1 MSRAA
6 CSRSSVEASHAGAAP
21 VREGG
26 ATRPVSGLVRE
37 LGAAHATAIVVGTII
52 GSGIFLVPAEMT
64 QAAGSAELV
73 YLAWIVGGLLSF
85 FGALTYA
92 ELGAMKPEAGG
103 EYVYLRDAYGP
114 VGGFLYAWTWFVV
127 AKPASIA
134 SVTAGLAR
142 ILGTLPALSFL
153 PRAVIAR
160 PFPITYGQLLAV
172 GATVAITALNYV
184 GVRKAGNFQ
193 VVFTVLKV
201 AIIFAI
207 MGAAFAAGGSWTNFS
222 SGYAGARGGFAGF
235 VAALIA
241 ALWAYDGWNDLN
253 MVAGEIRQPGRN
265 IPLALIA
272 GVGIV
277 GLLYMLTNAAVQYVL
292 APAAIARS
300 PGPASQATAL
310 AVGAWGAAAVSVAM
324 AVSMLVTLNGTVM
337 SGGRVPFAVAR
348 DGYFFRALA
357 EVHPRFHTPSAAL
370 IAQALIAIVLLLI
383 AGTFRQ
389 LFSLAIFA
397 EWLFYMIATGTIF
410 VFRHRDPDAPRP
422 YRAWGYPVV
431 PVLFMAAS
439 AVLLWETFTQNLRN
453 SAAGL
458 LVMAAGVPVFFV
470 FQKRAKSNLP
480 QMNAER
486 RRSSS

>member
-1 MSRAA
+1 MA
-6 CSRSSVEASHAGAAP
+6 
-21 VREGG
+21 
-26 ATRPVSGLVRE
+26 RPGSGLLRE
-37 LGAAHATAIVVGTII
+37 LGAAHSTAIVVGTII
-52 GSGIFLVPAEMT
+52 GSGIFLVPAEMM
-64 QAAGSAELV
+64 QAAGSAGLV

-103 EYVYLRDAYGP
+103 EYVYIRDAYGP
-114 VGGFLYAWTWFVV
+114 LGGFLYAWTWFIV

-134 SVTAGLAR
+134 SVTAGLAL
-142 ILGTLPALSFL
+142 ILSTLPALSFL
-153 PRAVIAR
+153 PRAFCAR
-160 PFPITYGQLLAV
+160 PFTISYGQLVAIA
-172 GATVAITALNYV
+172 ATILITALNYI

-193 VVFTVLKV
+193 VIFTVLKV

-207 MGAAFAAGGSWTNFS
+207 VAAAFVATGSWSNFGGS
-222 SGYAGARGGFAGF
+222 YASARGGFAGF
-235 VAALIA
+235 MAALIA

-253 MVAGEIRQPGRN
+253 MVAGEVRQPGRN

-277 GLLYMLTNAAVQYVL
+277 ALLYMLTNAAVQYVL
-292 APAAIARS
+292 PATAIAQSR
-300 PGPASQATAL
+300 GPASQATAV

-324 AVSMLVTLNGTVM
+324 AFSMLVTLNGTVM

-348 DGYFFRALA
+348 DGYFFRTLA

-370 IAQALIAIVLLLI
+370 IAQAVIAIVLLLF

-397 EWLFYMIATGTIF
+397 EWLFYMIATSTVF
-410 VFRHRDPDAPRP
+410 VFRRRDPGATRP
-422 YRAWGYPVV
+422 YRTWGYPLV
-431 PVLFMAAS
+431 PALFMATS
-439 AVLLWETFTQNLRN
+439 AVLLVVTFWQNLRN

-458 LVMAAGVPVFFV
+458 AVMAVGIPLFFG
-470 FQKRAKSNLP
+470 FRRRRAK
-480 QMNAER
+480 
-486 RRSSS
+486 